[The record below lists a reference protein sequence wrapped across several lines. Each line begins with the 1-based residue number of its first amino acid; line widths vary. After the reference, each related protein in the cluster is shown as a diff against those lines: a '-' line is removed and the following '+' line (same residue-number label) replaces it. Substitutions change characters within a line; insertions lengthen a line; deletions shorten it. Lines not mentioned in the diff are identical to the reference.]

1 MRGSEI
7 AWKGT
12 RVESPAEMKSIK
24 PSQDED
30 VRKKE
35 RSTIQNN
42 NVKGVLLYMHHE

>member
-1 MRGSEI
+1 MTCDAQKLRGKEQ
-7 AWKGT
+7 

-35 RSTIQNN
+35 RKREIN
-42 NVKGVLLYMHHE
+42 K